1 MTRSTI
7 AVAADYADA
16 MLIARFWKN
25 LLFLIL
31 FLILLVQIGAF
42 LGVRFYTAK
51 GEGGITVNTGATSQ
65 PAVLAGQDLSSGLF
79 YLVNVTVF
87 LAMTTVVVLAVVLLL
102 IVGIMLVGRLIGVT
116 HVTKAFIYTVVLAAL
131 LFPWQTLWNYPIAG
145 TTQLEPDSKLQLQ
158 VGPSAVVPGVLYTW
172 PELQHRAHFDMETAS
187 GDEKKAK
194 STEKVL
200 FWARFIGFP
209 LFALIVLL
217 KVQTNSSRGLKFAL
231 GEAEIQVVDSPA
243 NAPQTG
249 A

>member
-31 FLILLVQIGAF
+31 FLILLVQIGVF
-42 LGVRFYTAK
+42 LGVRFYTARSET
-51 GEGGITVNTGATSQ
+51 GLTIDTGATTQ
-65 PAVLAGQDLSSGLF
+65 PAVLVGHDLSASLF

-87 LAMTTVVVLAVVLLL
+87 LGMITVVVLAVVLLL

-116 HVTKAFIYTVVLAAL
+116 HVTRSFILTVVLGAM

-145 TTQLEPDSKLQLQ
+145 TLQREPDPRAQLR
-158 VGPSAVVPGVLYTW
+158 VGPSAVIPGVLYTW
-172 PELQHRAHFDMETAS
+172 PELQHRAHFEMEKASTA
-187 GDEKKAK
+187 EKI
-194 STEKVL
+194 L
-200 FWARFIGFP
+200 YWARFVGVP

-231 GEAEIQVVDSPA
+231 GEAEIQVVDTTTTV
-243 NAPQTG
+243 QTG
-249 A
+249 V

>member
-1 MTRSTI
+1 MTRSTL

-31 FLILLVQIGAF
+31 FLILLVQIGVF

-51 GEGGITVNTGATSQ
+51 TEGGITVNTGAATQ

-87 LAMTTVVVLAVVLLL
+87 LAMITVVVLAVVLLL

-116 HVTKAFIYTVVLAAL
+116 HVTRAFILTVVVGTL
-131 LFPWQTLWNYPIAG
+131 LFPWQALWNYPIAG
-145 TTQLEPDSKLQLQ
+145 TTQPEPDPKAQLQ
-158 VGPSAVVPGVLYTW
+158 VGPGAVIPGVLYTF
-172 PELQHRAHFDMETAS
+172 PELQHRAHADMDKAS
-187 GDEKKAK
+187 SAGKF
-194 STEKVL
+194 L
-200 FWARFIGFP
+200 FWARFVGIP
-209 LFALIVLL
+209 LFTLILLL

-231 GEAEIQVVDSPA
+231 GEAEVQLVDTPT
-243 NAPQTG
+243 NVQQTG